1 VAHPLTGPDGTAGL
15 AGDPGNAE
23 PVAPG
28 PGAPPARLR
37 LATRGSPL
45 ARRQADLVSGL
56 LQGAVAGLAVET
68 VVVRTEGDR
77 RSGESLDRIGGQ
89 GLFAA
94 EVQKAVW
101 EGRADVGVHSAKDLP
116 ARTPPGLLLAAV
128 PPRADPRDALVGCTL
143 DGLPTGGV
151 VATGSARR
159 RAQLANARPDLCF
172 VDLRGNMATRA
183 AKADDAGID
192 AVVVALAAFDRLGW
206 RDRITD
212 VLDVQVCLPQVG
224 QGALAL
230 ECRSEDAATRAVLAA
245 VDHAPAHRTL
255 VAERAFLGAV
265 GGSCSVPVG
274 AWAEALPDGELRLHA
289 MVASGD
295 GRILVRAHLDGDDP
309 AALGVEMARHLMED
323 RGGAAVLEPEAER

>member
-1 VAHPLTGPDGTAGL
+1 MPHPLTGSEGTAGPEE
-15 AGDPGNAE
+15 ATVPPRRAPSDP
-23 PVAPG
+23 
-28 PGAPPARLR
+28 LR

-45 ARRQADLVSGL
+45 ARRQTELVAGW
-56 LQGAVAGLAVET
+56 LQAAVAGLGIET

-77 RSGESLDRIGGQ
+77 RAGESLDRIGGQ

-94 EVQKAVW
+94 EVQRAVR
-101 EGRADVGVHSAKDLP
+101 EGRADVAVHSAKDLP
-116 ARTPPGLLLAAV
+116 ARTPPDMVLAAV
-128 PPRADPRDALVGCTL
+128 PSRADARDALVGSTL
-143 DGLPTGGV
+143 AGLPTGGV

-159 RAQLANARPDLCF
+159 RAQLANARPDLSF

-183 AKADDAGID
+183 AKAEEAGVD
-192 AVVVALAAFDRLGW
+192 AVVVAVAAFDRLGW

-212 VLDVQVCLPQVG
+212 VLATEVCLPQVG

-230 ECRSEDAATRAVLAA
+230 ECRDDDVATRAVLAA

-255 VAERAFLGAV
+255 AAERAFLAAV

-274 AWAEALPDGELRLHA
+274 AWAELLGNGALRLHA

-295 GRILVRAHLDGDDP
+295 GRVLVRAHLPGDDP
-309 AALGVEMARHLMED
+309 VALGTELARHLMED
-323 RGGAAVLEPEAER
+323 RGGAAVLELEVEP